1 MRIDLKPHDSLCWIV
16 VESRIKGKVS
26 NGHGFGAALID
37 AVARAHGW
45 TICTYNRSKA
55 ACRLR

>member
-1 MRIDLKPHDSLCWIV
+1 
-16 VESRIKGKVS
+16 
-26 NGHGFGAALID
+26 LID